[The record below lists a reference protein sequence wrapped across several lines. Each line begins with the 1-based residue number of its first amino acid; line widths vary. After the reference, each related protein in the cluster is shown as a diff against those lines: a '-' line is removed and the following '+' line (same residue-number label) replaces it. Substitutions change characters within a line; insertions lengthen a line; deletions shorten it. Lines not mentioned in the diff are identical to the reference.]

1 MWARE
6 GPTGFDVWVW
16 VWVWFF
22 FSLSRVTSPPVSSLR
37 FLVCIYPVFSSDYLF
52 YFFNT
57 PALYALSGFISLLR
71 IQHTY
76 YHRLQLY
83 YLIVVSLTT
92 ICALEFIFQVD
103 PTCVSA
109 AGVWD
114 EAMRMNGQC
123 CCVQW
128 TIDLDPIS
136 HWHDSSR
143 TSTKL
148 WLRWCCFA
156 ICFACRFWAEFSGR

>member
-6 GPTGFDVWVW
+6 GPTDFDVWVW

-22 FSLSRVTSPPVSSLR
+22 FSFSCDISSSVFTPVPSMHLSCIQLGLS
-37 FLVCIYPVFSSDYLF
+37 FL
-52 YFFNT
+52 FFLYT
-57 PALYALSGFISLLR
+57 CMLLYALSGFISLLR

-128 TIDLDPIS
+128 TM
-136 HWHDSSR
+136 
-143 TSTKL
+143 
-148 WLRWCCFA
+148 
-156 ICFACRFWAEFSGR
+156 

>member
-1 MWARE
+1 M
-6 GPTGFDVWVW
+6 
-16 VWVWFF
+16 
-22 FSLSRVTSPPVSSLR
+22 L
-37 FLVCIYPVFSSDYLF
+37 
-52 YFFNT
+52 
-57 PALYALSGFISLLR
+57 LYALSGFISLLR

-123 CCVQW
+123 CCVDDVSNSLGSPF
-128 TIDLDPIS
+128 T
-136 HWHDSSR
+136 
-143 TSTKL
+143 TE
-148 WLRWCCFA
+148 A
-156 ICFACRFWAEFSGR
+156 VSGSVTECYWRGENP